1 MQSVEFMKK
10 KINDFKV
17 NYELMIGRDRF
28 RKSSKTTSIYLTTD
42 NAHGVMA
49 HYMDTNWMNFF
60 QYSHYAATLSYFL
73 NNTIFIST

>member
-28 RKSSKTTSIYLTTD
+28 RKSSKTTLIYLTTD
-42 NAHGVMA
+42 MLMESWHITWTQIG
-49 HYMDTNWMNFF
+49 
-60 QYSHYAATLSYFL
+60 
-73 NNTIFIST
+73 